1 MKCYSVLPHS
11 HRTTTKSV
19 QIKPIFLHEMFGF
32 EQLQIRMISADAM
45 HGTKVSCEYFIELRW
60 TGREGRMF
68 LQGKENASKA
78 ADRKEKK
85 ALPAALSPQNVFCSS
100 GRTFFLPPLK
110 AGLTVEAACILP
122 LFLWAVLG
130 ALYLI
135 EVSVVQARLM
145 GGIHEAAQKMS
156 LLSYGIH
163 GGASEEEEGSG
174 LGELA
179 GGALTAVYA
188 KNLILK
194 KAGLEETFLKEN
206 VKVSLVT
213 SDFSD
218 KDIIDLR
225 VMSRI
230 QLPIP
235 VYRLRGLKFLE
246 RGRVRAWT
254 GRSPTDGVTDGEES
268 EGEMVYVALN
278 GRVYHRDPDC
288 SYIKVKALSAS
299 VAEMERKRSSD
310 GSRYY
315 ACSCYGVHPSPTV
328 YYTHYGNRYHG
339 SLSCSALK
347 RTAQKV
353 LLSSVSEWKACS
365 KCG

>member
-1 MKCYSVLPHS
+1 
-11 HRTTTKSV
+11 
-19 QIKPIFLHEMFGF
+19 
-32 EQLQIRMISADAM
+32 
-45 HGTKVSCEYFIELRW
+45 
-60 TGREGRMF
+60 MF
-68 LQGKENASKA
+68 LQGKENVSQA
-78 ADRKEKK
+78 ADDRKEKK
-85 ALPAALSPQNVFCSS
+85 ALPAALSPQNVFGS
-100 GRTFFLPPLK
+100 GRRTFFLPPLR

-122 LFLWAVLG
+122 LFLWAVLA

-135 EVSVVQARLM
+135 EVSVVQVRLV
-145 GGIHEAAQKMS
+145 GGIHEAGRKMA
-156 LLSYGIH
+156 LLSYGIY
-163 GGASEEEEGSG
+163 GGTSEEEKGTG
-174 LGELA
+174 VGEVV

-194 KAGLEETFLKEN
+194 KAELGETLLKEN

-254 GRSPTDGVTDGEES
+254 GRSPSNGSGDGDEN

-278 GRVYHRDPDC
+278 GSVYHRDPDC
-288 SYIKVKALSAS
+288 SYIKVKVLSAS
-299 VAEMERKRSSD
+299 VAEMDRKRSSD
-310 GSRYY
+310 GSKYY
-315 ACSCYGVHPSPTV
+315 ACSCYGAHPSPTV
-328 YYTHYGNRYHG
+328 YYTHYGQ
-339 SLSCSALK
+339 SLSWLLK
-347 RTAQKV
+347 LQRFEADGPEGSVILSQWV
-353 LLSSVSEWKACS
+353 ESLLKMWITFRKKREEGGK
-365 KCG
+365 

>member
-1 MKCYSVLPHS
+1 
-11 HRTTTKSV
+11 
-19 QIKPIFLHEMFGF
+19 
-32 EQLQIRMISADAM
+32 
-45 HGTKVSCEYFIELRW
+45 
-60 TGREGRMF
+60 MF
-68 LQGKENASKA
+68 LQGKENVSQA
-78 ADRKEKK
+78 ADDRKEKK
-85 ALPAALSPQNVFCSS
+85 ALPAALSPQNVFGS
-100 GRTFFLPPLK
+100 GRRTFFLPPLR

-122 LFLWAVLG
+122 LFLWAVLA

-135 EVSVVQARLM
+135 EVSVVQVRLV
-145 GGIHEAAQKMS
+145 GGIHEAGRKMA
-156 LLSYGIH
+156 LLSYGIY
-163 GGASEEEEGSG
+163 GGTSEEEKGTG
-174 LGELA
+174 VGEVV

-194 KAGLEETFLKEN
+194 KAELGETLLKEN

-254 GRSPTDGVTDGEES
+254 GRSPSEETAEGEET
-268 EGEMVYVALN
+268 EGETVYVALN
-278 GRVYHRDPDC
+278 GSVYHRDPDC
-288 SYIKVKALSAS
+288 SYIKVSIKSAS

-310 GSRYY
+310 GSKYY
-315 ACSCYGVHPSPTV
+315 PCSCYGAHPSPTV
-328 YYTHYGNRYHG
+328 YYTRFGNRYHG
-339 SLSCSALK
+339 SLGCSALK

-353 LLSSVSEWKACS
+353 PLSSVSGWKACS

>member
-1 MKCYSVLPHS
+1 
-11 HRTTTKSV
+11 
-19 QIKPIFLHEMFGF
+19 
-32 EQLQIRMISADAM
+32 
-45 HGTKVSCEYFIELRW
+45 
-60 TGREGRMF
+60 MF
-68 LQGKENASKA
+68 LQGKENVSQA
-78 ADRKEKK
+78 ADDRKEKK
-85 ALPAALSPQNVFCSS
+85 ALPAALSPQNVFGS
-100 GRTFFLPPLK
+100 GRRTFFLPPLR

-122 LFLWAVLG
+122 LFLWAVLA

-135 EVSVVQARLM
+135 EVSVVQVRLV
-145 GGIHEAAQKMS
+145 GGIHEAGRKMA
-156 LLSYGIH
+156 LLSYGIY
-163 GGASEEEEGSG
+163 GGTSEEEKGTG
-174 LGELA
+174 VGEVV

-194 KAGLEETFLKEN
+194 KAELGETLLKEN

-254 GRSPTDGVTDGEES
+254 GRSPSNGSGDGDEN

-278 GRVYHRDPDC
+278 GSVYHRDPDC
-288 SYIKVKALSAS
+288 SYIKVKVLSAS
-299 VAEMERKRSSD
+299 VAEMDRKRSSD
-310 GSRYY
+310 GSKYY
-315 ACSCYGVHPSPTV
+315 ACSCYGAHPSPTV
-328 YYTHYGNRYHG
+328 YTHYGNRYHG
-339 SLSCSALK
+339 SLSCSVLK

-353 LLSSVSEWKACS
+353 PLSSVSGWKACS

>member
-1 MKCYSVLPHS
+1 
-11 HRTTTKSV
+11 
-19 QIKPIFLHEMFGF
+19 
-32 EQLQIRMISADAM
+32 
-45 HGTKVSCEYFIELRW
+45 
-60 TGREGRMF
+60 MF
-68 LQGKENASKA
+68 LQGKENVSQA
-78 ADRKEKK
+78 ADDRKEKK
-85 ALPAALSPQNVFCSS
+85 ALPAALSPQNVFGS
-100 GRTFFLPPLK
+100 GRRTFFLPPLR

-122 LFLWAVLG
+122 LFLWAVLA

-135 EVSVVQARLM
+135 EVSVVQVRLV
-145 GGIHEAAQKMS
+145 GGIHEAGRKMA
-156 LLSYGIH
+156 LLSHGIYG
-163 GGASEEEEGSG
+163 GTSEEEKGTG
-174 LGELA
+174 VGEVV

-194 KAGLEETFLKEN
+194 KAELGETLLKEN

-230 QLPIP
+230 QLSIP

-254 GRSPTDGVTDGEES
+254 GRSPSEETAEGEET
-268 EGEMVYVALN
+268 EGETVYVALN
-278 GRVYHRDPDC
+278 GSVYHRDPDC
-288 SYIKVKALSAS
+288 SYIKVSIKSAS

-310 GSRYY
+310 GSKYY
-315 ACSCYGVHPSPTV
+315 PCSCYGAHPSPTV
-328 YYTHYGNRYHG
+328 YYTRFGNRYHG
-339 SLSCSALK
+339 SLGCSALK
-347 RTAQKV
+347 RTAKKV
-353 LLSSVSEWKACS
+353 PLSSVSGWKACS

>member
-1 MKCYSVLPHS
+1 
-11 HRTTTKSV
+11 
-19 QIKPIFLHEMFGF
+19 
-32 EQLQIRMISADAM
+32 
-45 HGTKVSCEYFIELRW
+45 
-60 TGREGRMF
+60 MF
-68 LQGKENASKA
+68 LQGKENVSQA
-78 ADRKEKK
+78 ADDRKEKK
-85 ALPAALSPQNVFCSS
+85 ALPAALSPQNVFGS
-100 GRTFFLPPLK
+100 GRRTFFLPPLR

-122 LFLWAVLG
+122 LFLWAVLA

-135 EVSVVQARLM
+135 EVSVVQVRLV
-145 GGIHEAAQKMS
+145 GGIHEAGRKMA
-156 LLSYGIH
+156 LLSYGIY
-163 GGASEEEEGSG
+163 GGTSEEEKGTG
-174 LGELA
+174 VGEVV

-194 KAGLEETFLKEN
+194 KAELGETLLKEN

-254 GRSPTDGVTDGEES
+254 GRSLSNGSGDGDEN

-278 GRVYHRDPDC
+278 GSVYHRDPDC
-288 SYIKVKALSAS
+288 SYIKVKVLSAS
-299 VAEMERKRSSD
+299 VAEMDRKRSSD
-310 GSRYY
+310 GSKYY
-315 ACSCYGVHPSPTV
+315 ACSCYGAHPSPTV

-339 SLSCSALK
+339 SLSALK

-353 LLSSVSEWKACS
+353 PLSSVSGWKACS

>member
-1 MKCYSVLPHS
+1 
-11 HRTTTKSV
+11 
-19 QIKPIFLHEMFGF
+19 
-32 EQLQIRMISADAM
+32 
-45 HGTKVSCEYFIELRW
+45 
-60 TGREGRMF
+60 MF
-68 LQGKENASKA
+68 LQGKENTTKA

-85 ALPAALSPQNVFCSS
+85 ALPAVLSPQKVFFSG
-100 GRTFFLPPLK
+100 GRTFFLSPLK

-135 EVSVVQARLM
+135 EVSLIQARLV
-145 GGIHEAAQKMS
+145 GGIHEAGRKMA
-156 LLSYGIH
+156 LLSYGIY
-163 GGASEEEEGSG
+163 GGISEEEKGTG
-174 LGELA
+174 VGEVV
-179 GGALTAVYA
+179 GGALTAAYA
-188 KNLILK
+188 KNLVLK
-194 KAGLEETFLKEN
+194 KAGLEETLLQEN
-206 VKVSLVT
+206 VKISLVT

-230 QLPIP
+230 QLPVP

-254 GRSPTDGVTDGEES
+254 GRSPSGNGTGGEEG
-268 EGEMVYVALN
+268 EGETVYVALN
-278 GRVYHRDPDC
+278 GSVYHRDPDC
-288 SYIKVKALSAS
+288 SYIRVKIHSAS
-299 VAEMERKRSSD
+299 VAEMDRKRSSD

-315 ACSCYGVHPSPTV
+315 ACSCYGAHPSPTV
-328 YYTHYGNRYHG
+328 YYTRYGNRYHG
-339 SLSCSALK
+339 SLGCSALK

-353 LLSSVSEWKACS
+353 PLSSVSGWKACS

>member
-1 MKCYSVLPHS
+1 
-11 HRTTTKSV
+11 
-19 QIKPIFLHEMFGF
+19 
-32 EQLQIRMISADAM
+32 
-45 HGTKVSCEYFIELRW
+45 
-60 TGREGRMF
+60 MF
-68 LQGKENASKA
+68 LQGKENVSQA
-78 ADRKEKK
+78 ADDRKEKK
-85 ALPAALSPQNVFCSS
+85 ALPAALSPQNVFGS
-100 GRTFFLPPLK
+100 GRRTFFLPPLR

-122 LFLWAVLG
+122 LFLWAVLA

-135 EVSVVQARLM
+135 EVSVVQVRLV
-145 GGIHEAAQKMS
+145 GGIHEAGRKMA
-156 LLSYGIH
+156 LLSYGIY
-163 GGASEEEEGSG
+163 GGTSEEEKGTG
-174 LGELA
+174 VGEVV

-194 KAGLEETFLKEN
+194 KAELGETLLKEN

-230 QLPIP
+230 QLSIP

-254 GRSPTDGVTDGEES
+254 GRSPSEEMAEGEET
-268 EGEMVYVALN
+268 EGETVYVALN
-278 GRVYHRDPDC
+278 GSVYHRDPDC
-288 SYIKVKALSAS
+288 SYIKVSIKSAS

-310 GSRYY
+310 GSKYY
-315 ACSCYGVHPSPTV
+315 PCCCYGAHPSPTV
-328 YYTHYGNRYHG
+328 YYTRFGNRYHG
-339 SLSCSALK
+339 SLGCSALK

-353 LLSSVSEWKACS
+353 PLSSVSGWKACS

>member
-1 MKCYSVLPHS
+1 
-11 HRTTTKSV
+11 
-19 QIKPIFLHEMFGF
+19 
-32 EQLQIRMISADAM
+32 
-45 HGTKVSCEYFIELRW
+45 
-60 TGREGRMF
+60 MF
-68 LQGKENASKA
+68 LQGKENVSQA
-78 ADRKEKK
+78 ADDRKEKK
-85 ALPAALSPQNVFCSS
+85 ALPAALSPQNVFGS
-100 GRTFFLPPLK
+100 GRRTFFLPPLR

-122 LFLWAVLG
+122 LFLWAVLA

-135 EVSVVQARLM
+135 EVSAVQVRLV
-145 GGIHEAAQKMS
+145 GGIHEAGRKMA
-156 LLSYGIH
+156 LLSYGIY
-163 GGASEEEEGSG
+163 GGTSEEEKGTG
-174 LGELA
+174 VGEVV

-194 KAGLEETFLKEN
+194 KAELGETLLKEN

-254 GRSPTDGVTDGEES
+254 GRSPSNGSGDGDEN

-278 GRVYHRDPDC
+278 GSVYHRDPDC
-288 SYIKVKALSAS
+288 SYIKVKVLSAS
-299 VAEMERKRSSD
+299 VAEMDCKRSSD
-310 GSRYY
+310 GSKYY
-315 ACSCYGVHPSPTV
+315 ACSCYGAHPSPTV

-353 LLSSVSEWKACS
+353 PLSSVSGWKACS

>member
-1 MKCYSVLPHS
+1 
-11 HRTTTKSV
+11 
-19 QIKPIFLHEMFGF
+19 
-32 EQLQIRMISADAM
+32 
-45 HGTKVSCEYFIELRW
+45 
-60 TGREGRMF
+60 MF
-68 LQGKENASKA
+68 LQGKENVSQA
-78 ADRKEKK
+78 ADDRKEKK
-85 ALPAALSPQNVFCSS
+85 ALPAALSPQNVFGS
-100 GRTFFLPPLK
+100 GRRTFFLPPLR

-122 LFLWAVLG
+122 LFLWAVLA
-130 ALYLI
+130 ALYLS
-135 EVSVVQARLM
+135 EVSVVQVRLV
-145 GGIHEAAQKMS
+145 GGIHEAGRKMA
-156 LLSYGIH
+156 LLSYGIY
-163 GGASEEEEGSG
+163 GGTSEEEKGTG
-174 LGELA
+174 VGEVV

-194 KAGLEETFLKEN
+194 KAELGETLLKEN

-254 GRSPTDGVTDGEES
+254 GRSPSNGSGDGDEN

-278 GRVYHRDPDC
+278 GSVYHRDPDC
-288 SYIKVKALSAS
+288 SYIKVKVLSAS
-299 VAEMERKRSSD
+299 VAEMDRKRSSD
-310 GSRYY
+310 GSKYY
-315 ACSCYGVHPSPTV
+315 ACSCYGAHPSPTV

-339 SLSCSALK
+339 SLSCSVLK

-353 LLSSVSEWKACS
+353 PLSSVSGWKACS